1 MPISTHELTQ
11 RVFAAI
17 DSMEPDAIA
26 EVLAKDARLVFGNAE
41 PLAGRE
47 AVIAGLQAFFSTI
60 KGIRHRIVNE
70 WHMGADTLVELDV
83 TYRRLDDKSVS
94 VPAASIWHARDDGL
108 IEDYRVFFDLTPVYA
123 L

>member
-1 MPISTHELTQ
+1 MAH
-11 RVFAAI
+11 R
-17 DSMEPDAIA
+17 
-26 EVLAKDARLVFGNAE
+26 R
-41 PLAGRE
+41 
-47 AVIAGLQAFFSTI
+47 
-60 KGIRHRIVNE
+60 RH
-70 WHMGADTLVELDV
+70 LVEVEV

>member
-1 MPISTHELTQ
+1 MTDELTR

-17 DSMEPDAIA
+17 DSMKPDAIA
-26 EVLAKDARLVFGNAE
+26 EFLTTDARLVFGNAE

-70 WHMGADTLVELDV
+70 WHIGADTLVEVEV

-94 VPAASIWHARDDGL
+94 VPATSIWHARDDGF

-123 L
+123 S